1 MNTIPTY
8 APYNPITA
16 DDNASGR
23 PSSHQTHAGIGP
35 WSIQSNDP
43 NDILQATPTAR
54 LAVNGQPGATSKP
67 AQQSHAP
74 GSSEES
80 KNRTDTLDNAYAKLD
95 IAGNKISTSLV
106 QLNTALWQLPQ
117 RQFLASA
124 HSAIS
129 GLGNLLDGAGDGAE
143 GLSDLLQSQKNTLG
157 HQFEETSKMLRSV
170 GTPLRSFGNVMRDLD
185 ELVTT
190 YSNEKADA
198 TEIKLAFNGFLN
210 SLARESGE
218 SVSVLNT
225 TAGSANTFLN
235 ALAAGL
241 RSTGNIGL
249 GLTRVIQNLP
259 ELTSALRESHPQ
271 AAASAMS
278 GTLAGVYFAGGGLTL
293 ALSHALAA
301 AGYHGL
307 SERLAL
313 LNERLI
319 PIGESYEAMQGQFHA
334 IPTSDERRWR

>member
-8 APYNPITA
+8 APYNPPSA
-16 DDNASGR
+16 YDNGSDQLL
-23 PSSHQTHAGIGP
+23 SHPANTGTGP
-35 WSIQSNDP
+35 WSIQGNAHHDF
-43 NDILQATPTAR
+43 LQAMPPHRFAINRQAR
-54 LAVNGQPGATSKP
+54 AAGRSM
-67 AQQSHAP
+67 AP
-74 GSSEES
+74 DVSGSSEES
-80 KNRTDTLDNAYAKLD
+80 KNQTDTLDKAYAKLD
-95 IAGNKISTSLV
+95 IAGNKISTSLL
-106 QLNTALWQLPQ
+106 QLNTALWQFPQ

-143 GLSDLLQSQKNTLG
+143 GLSDLLQSQKSTWG

-185 ELVTT
+185 ELVTA
-190 YSNEKADA
+190 YSNGKADA

-271 AAASAMS
+271 AAASAMA

-293 ALSHALAA
+293 ALSQALAA

-319 PIGESYEAMQGQFHA
+319 PIGEGYEAMQGQFHA
-334 IPTSDERRWR
+334 IPTSDERGWR